1 MLSLFH
7 KVERVLAA
15 VTALLLFTLNEVR
28 MFNILPRAADPGS
41 GQTHALWVRIGGGGE
56 QVYASLLD
64 LTARYGLVT
73 LTVALCAWAVAET
86 LSKQP
91 ATAEAEAD

>member
-7 KVERVLAA
+7 KVERVLSA

-28 MFNILPRAADPGS
+28 MFNLLPRNPGS
-41 GQTHALWVRIGGGGE
+41 GQTHAMWVRIGGGAD
-56 QVYASLLD
+56 QVFGSVFD

-73 LTVALCAWAVAET
+73 LTVVLSAWAVAET
-86 LSKQP
+86 LRKQP